1 MENKEEKVLYKGEE
15 MSPQEFVERMEI
27 DTKKKERN
35 AESIARQKL
44 EKKQEEAERRKAFA
58 ASIVPTEEDKIEEDY
73 GPGSDQQE
81 EPTDMSMYQVNMP
94 FDIQQAPVQQF
105 QSLEIP
111 QVQEAR
117 LGGLMSLMNDSKI
130 DSFKKG
136 GMKTSKSKDGTVTN
150 TFRNKDGNT
159 VVQVKNKDGKYYE
172 KVIRPEDT
180 RKTLGAL
187 QQAVSPEFKALS
199 YQDPTLEERVNY
211 NLGNPQRKARNIA
224 HHHAEEG
231 EDDIDN
237 IRHPFA
243 GRYTAEAL
251 YKMRKK
257 DTPWAPDW
265 MNKGAAWLDANMLGV
280 AHEAGTILRD
290 ERPWNIKLREA
301 AEDIYNNGAG
311 INVGLSDRT
320 ARQKTDYLLD
330 KAYNFELPDGR
341 GEERPFRNAWTDPY
355 DKKRDGGKKKNEG
368 KKSEYEESF
377 PINTSGPRNENQS
390 TIYSED
396 IKKEDLPLS
405 ASPSYRAY
413 TMAKVGGYDEVTNR
427 MGMGS
432 HDIRENLIIKSDPES
447 SYNYFLNPETGK
459 EFEPL
464 DYEGSKS
471 DNLQRFLINVNRGEG
486 QTKDFYS
493 KTDKNGNLIEGSIP
507 KFINTD
513 EDTKQN
519 IFKDLYIQNLA
530 KYKNKDRA
538 YYKSVNTMQ
547 NIIEPQ
553 LNSISYTGDDTDKYA
568 FNKDNNRSMS
578 QVKDIYWQKASDE
591 VIKDLVKKYG
601 SVSQARDK
609 VSSEEL
615 NKLIENSDYYKN
627 KTKDLEKNYNDYEKN
642 KNLIKNAKFSNG
654 GLFSKLM
661 DDNNISTYKKSKKK

>member
-1 MENKEEKVLYKGEE
+1 MENNEEKVTYKGEE

-44 EKKQEEAERRKAFA
+44 LKKQEELERRKAFA
-58 ASIVPTEEDKIEEDY
+58 SALIPTEEDKIPDNY

-111 QVQEAR
+111 QTQEAR
-117 LGGLMSLMNDSKI
+117 LGGLMRII
-130 DSFKKG
+130 DDNNINAFK
-136 GMKTSKSKDGTVTN
+136 
-150 TFRNKDGNT
+150 
-159 VVQVKNKDGKYYE
+159 
-172 KVIRPEDT
+172 
-180 RKTLGAL
+180 
-187 QQAVSPEFKALS
+187 
-199 YQDPTLEERVNY
+199 
-211 NLGNPQRKARNIA
+211 
-224 HHHAEEG
+224 
-231 EDDIDN
+231 
-237 IRHPFA
+237 
-243 GRYTAEAL
+243 
-251 YKMRKK
+251 
-257 DTPWAPDW
+257 
-265 MNKGAAWLDANMLGV
+265 
-280 AHEAGTILRD
+280 
-290 ERPWNIKLREA
+290 
-301 AEDIYNNGAG
+301 
-311 INVGLSDRT
+311 
-320 ARQKTDYLLD
+320 
-330 KAYNFELPDGR
+330 
-341 GEERPFRNAWTDPY
+341 
-355 DKKRDGGKKKNEG
+355 DGGKKTDKD
-368 KKSEYEESF
+368 KKSEYEKSF

-447 SYNYFLNPETGK
+447 GYNYFLNPETGK

-493 KTDKNGNLIEGSIP
+493 KTDKNGNLTEGSIP

-547 NIIEPQ
+547 NIVEPQ

-591 VIKDLVKKYG
+591 VVKDLVKKYG

-615 NKLIENSDYYKN
+615 NKLIENSEYYKN
-627 KTKDLEKNYNDYEKN
+627 KTKDLEKDYKDYEKN

-654 GLFSKLM
+654 GLFSRLM